1 MINAILGKRISIP
14 TQFKGAVTVEAAE
27 LIEDTVVLQVRTTK
41 GDLQE
46 ALLSFAE
53 VENLLSQQQNQP
65 AQFVDANAFSLF
77 IESTRIKTAFAYDP
91 HFAVSLSGV
100 RPLPHQLEAVYER
113 ILPQVRLR
121 FLLADDPGAGKTIM
135 TGLLIKELKLR
146 GVIERVLILTPAP
159 LTTQWQ
165 DELKNKFSETY
176 EVITSTLAKNQLAG
190 NPWERFR
197 QCITSIDFA
206 KREDVI
212 PGLLQVDWDLVI
224 IDEAHKCSAR
234 TQGDELRRTGRYKL
248 AEELSKITE
257 RIILLTATP
266 HQGDVNQFHN
276 FLRLLDPEQFISN
289 DINPHLLRL
298 ENSPWFLRRIKEEL
312 RDFNGQKLFKERHP
326 ITVPFSLSSAEEY
339 LYHQVT
345 QYINRYLGKTPG
357 RKQAAVALAR
367 TVLQRRL
374 ASSLNAILNSLKKRQ
389 QRFFDLLEELEKL
402 SPQEQRQ
409 RLLNLGRPVDSEVE
423 SDDCSEE
430 DLEDFAVELTL
441 AEQLEQLREELR
453 ELKRL
458 VKLAQETIEQG
469 TERKLNELEKCLKR
483 SEFTEL
489 KDARGKLL
497 IFTEHRDTLEYLK
510 KNLNAWG
517 YSTCEIH
524 GGMNVLQRKTAQK
537 DFQFNKQVC
546 LATEAAGEG
555 INLQFCRL
563 MINYD
568 LPWNPNRLEQRMGR
582 IHRIGQEYEVY
593 IFNFV
598 AITTVEGR
606 VLNKLLT
613 KLEEIKNAMG
623 DRVFDVIGQ
632 LLQVNEIRFEDLV
645 REATYSQFNENEA
658 METLDRLTP
667 EHLQSLEK
675 ATGVAL
681 ATSHVDLTQ
690 ICTTQ
695 TQDYRSEEQRLMPYY
710 VEEFFRRAC
719 DYLRVTL
726 EVRADGLWRIPY
738 LKEEFRSEQLE
749 AVRRLGTPEKNYPK
763 LTFYKQHLEIASHQ
777 DAEFL
782 SPGHC
787 LFAAL
792 AERLDRQLVEQVGQQ
807 TAIFTDADTKTPYR
821 IHFFKLQIEGQ
832 TSRGEPQ
839 IFKAQLCVV
848 AEQISGE
855 LNLIAADV
863 LHDLSPVSSNFILES
878 GEILHPLIPT
888 EQQKL
893 ENWLKA
899 KVQLGLMNEARSQ
912 RQRELQIRQDYLKAA
927 MDTAIREAQLT
938 QMKLAAK
945 VAAGDETFRVARD
958 SAQNK
963 VRILQERYKTKQT
976 ELDYLQIVRPGRVM
990 YLGTALVY
998 PTPQEA
1004 LTTTMRNDPQVE
1016 AFAMQFVMEYERQQ
1030 GWKPE
1035 DVSGY
1040 QDGSGFDIRS
1050 IGPSPDNLQPPPV
1063 RRIEVKG
1070 RAQQGQGVSLTA
1082 NEWRKALQ
1090 LGDSYWLYVVWGC
1103 ETPNPQLLRIPNPTQ
1118 NLAKDI
1124 KEIQQV
1130 TRYLVEGEALQQNA
1144 LFE

>member
-1 MINAILGKRISIP
+1 MIDAILGKRIFIP
-14 TQFKGAVTVEAAE
+14 AQFTGAVTVEAVN
-27 LIEDTVVLQVRTTK
+27 LIEDTVLLQVRTTN
-41 GDLQE
+41 GELRE
-46 ALLSFAE
+46 AILSVTE
-53 VENLLSQQQNQP
+53 VENHLSQQQSP
-65 AQFVDANAFSLF
+65 SAQTVDANAFSLF
-77 IESTRIKTAFAYDP
+77 IESTRIKTAFAFDP

-165 DELKNKFSETY
+165 DELKNKFAETY

-234 TQGDELRRTGRYKL
+234 TQGEELRRTGRYKL

-289 DINPHLLRL
+289 EINPHLLRL

-326 ITVPFSLSSAEEY
+326 ITVPFPLSPAEEF

-374 ASSLNAILNSLKKRQ
+374 ASSLNAILNSLKRRQ
-389 QRFFDLLEELEKL
+389 QRFSDLLEELEKL
-402 SPQEQRQ
+402 PPQEQRQ

-469 TERKLNELEKCLKR
+469 TERKLNELENCLKR
-483 SEFTEL
+483 SEFNEL

-510 KNLNAWG
+510 KNLNDWG

-524 GGMNVLQRKTAQK
+524 GGMNVLQRKVAQK
-537 DFQFNKQVC
+537 DFQFNKQIC

-582 IHRIGQEYEVY
+582 IHRIGQEHEVY

-645 REATYSQFNENEA
+645 REATYSQSNEDEA

-667 EHLQSLEK
+667 ERLQALEQ
-675 ATGVAL
+675 ATGLAL

-719 DYLRVTL
+719 EYLRVNL

-738 LKEEFRSEQLE
+738 LKEEFRSEQLD

-763 LTFYKQHLEIASHQ
+763 LTFYKQHLEVASHQ
-777 DAEFL
+777 DAEFI

-792 AERLDRQLVEQVGQQ
+792 AERLDRQLEEQVGQQ
-807 TAIFTDADTKTPYR
+807 TAIFTDADTDTPYR
-821 IHFFKLQIEGQ
+821 CHFFKVQIEGQ

-839 IFKAQLCVV
+839 IFKAQLCAV
-848 AEQISGE
+848 AEQFSGE
-855 LNLIAADV
+855 LSLITADG
-863 LHDLSPVSSNFILES
+863 LHDLSAVSPTFIPES
-878 GEILHPLIPT
+878 GDILHPLTPT

-893 ENWLKA
+893 ESWLKV
-899 KVQLGLMNEARSQ
+899 KVQLGLMTEARTQ
-912 RQRELQIRQDYLKAA
+912 RQRELQIRQDYLKTA
-927 MDTAIREAQLT
+927 MDTAIREAKGT
-938 QMKLAAK
+938 YMKLASK
-945 VAAGDETFRVARD
+945 VAQGDETYRVARD
-958 SAQNK
+958 SSQNK
-963 VRILQERYKTKQT
+963 VRTLQERYKTKQT

-1004 LTTTMRNDPQVE
+1004 LTPMMRNDPEVE
-1016 AFAMQFVMEYERQQ
+1016 AFAIQFVMDYERQQ
-1030 GWKPE
+1030 GWQPE
-1035 DVSGY
+1035 DVSHY
-1040 QDGSGFDIRS
+1040 HDGSGFDIRS

-1070 RAQQGQGVSLTA
+1070 RAQFGQGVSLTA

-1103 ETPNPQLLRIPNPTQ
+1103 HTSNPELLRIPNPTQ
-1118 NLAKDI
+1118 VLARDA

-1130 TRYLVEGEALQQNA
+1130 TRYLVEGEALQRNA
-1144 LFE
+1144 LIE

>member
-1 MINAILGKRISIP
+1 MIDTIVGKRILIP
-14 TQFKGAVTVEAAE
+14 TQFTGAVTIETAD
-27 LIEDTVVLQVRTTK
+27 LIEDAVLLQVRT
-41 GDLQE
+41 GSGELRE
-46 ALLSFAE
+46 AILTVTE
-53 VENLLSQQQNQP
+53 VETLLSQQQSFS
-65 AQFVDANAFSLF
+65 AQIVDANAFSLF
-77 IESTRIKTAFAYDP
+77 IESTRIKTAFAFDP

-146 GVIERVLILTPAP
+146 GVIERILILTPAP

-165 DELKNKFSETY
+165 DELKNKFAETY

-197 QCITSIDFA
+197 QCIASIDFA

-212 PGLLQVDWDLVI
+212 PGILQVDWDLVI

-266 HQGDVNQFHN
+266 HQGDVSQFHN

-289 DINPHLLRL
+289 EINPDLLQL

-312 RDFNGQKLFKERHP
+312 RDFNGQKLFKKRHA
-326 ITVPFSLSSAEEY
+326 ITVQFSLSAAEEF
-339 LYHQVT
+339 LYQQVT
-345 QYINRYLGKTPG
+345 QYINRYLGKTKG
-357 RKQAAVALAR
+357 GKQGAVALAR

-389 QRFFDLLEELEKL
+389 HRFSDLLEELEQL
-402 SPQEQRQ
+402 PPQEQRQ
-409 RLLNLGRPVDSEVE
+409 RLINLGKPVDNEVE
-423 SDDCSEE
+423 TDDCSEE
-430 DLEDFAVELTL
+430 ELEDFAVELTL

-458 VKLAQETIEQG
+458 VKLAQDTINQG
-469 TERKLNELEKCLKR
+469 DERKLNELENCLKR
-483 SEFTEL
+483 SEFSEL
-489 KDARGKLL
+489 KDGRGKLL

-510 KNLNAWG
+510 RNLNQWG

-524 GGMNVLQRKTAQK
+524 GGMNVLQRKDAQK
-537 DFQFNKQVC
+537 DFKSNKQIC

-568 LPWNPNRLEQRMGR
+568 IPWNPNRLEQRMGR
-582 IHRIGQEYEVY
+582 IHRIGQEHEVY

-645 REATYSQFNENEA
+645 REATYSQSNEDEA
-658 METLDRLTP
+658 METLDKLTP
-667 EHLQSLEK
+667 ERLQTLEQ
-675 ATGVAL
+675 ATGLAL
-681 ATSHVDLTQ
+681 ATSHVDFSQ
-690 ICTTQ
+690 ICNTQ
-695 TQDYRSEEQRLMPYY
+695 TEDYRSEEQRLMPYY
-710 VEEFFRRAC
+710 VEDFFQKAC
-719 DYLRVTL
+719 HYLRVNL

-749 AVRRLGTPEKNYPK
+749 AVRRLGTPDKNYSK
-763 LTFYKQHLEIASHQ
+763 LTFYKQHLELAT
-777 DAEFL
+777 DLNLEFI

-792 AERLDRQLVEQVGQQ
+792 AERLDQQLQEQVGQQ
-807 TAIFTDADTKTPYR
+807 TAIFTDADTDSPYR
-821 IHFFKLQIEGQ
+821 IHFFKVQIEGQ

-839 IFKAQLCVV
+839 ILNARLYAMVEQL
-848 AEQISGE
+848 SGE
-855 LNLIAADV
+855 LGLIAADV
-863 LHDLSPVSSNFILES
+863 LHDLSIVSPDFMPES
-878 GEILHPLIPT
+878 GEILHPLTPRK
-888 EQQKL
+888 QQEL
-893 ENWLKA
+893 ESWLKV
-899 KVQLGLMNEARSQ
+899 KVQRGLMEESRSQ
-912 RQRELQIRQDYLKAA
+912 RQRELQIRQDYLKQA
-927 MDTAIREAQLT
+927 MDRTISEAQRT
-938 QMKLAAK
+938 QMRLAAK
-945 VAAGDETFRVARD
+945 VAQGDETYRVARD

-963 VRILQERYKTKQT
+963 VRTLQERYKTKQT
-976 ELDYLQIVRPGRVM
+976 ELEYLQIVRPGRVM

-998 PTPQEA
+998 PTPPETLNTVLRTDPEVEA
-1004 LTTTMRNDPQVE
+1004 L
-1016 AFAMQFVMEYERQQ
+1016 AMEFVMDYERQQ
-1030 GWKPE
+1030 GWQPE
-1035 DVSGY
+1035 DVSDY
-1040 QDGSGFDIRS
+1040 HDGSGFDIRS
-1050 IGPSPDNLQPPPV
+1050 IGPSPDGVQPPPV

-1070 RAQQGQGVSLTA
+1070 RAQQGQGVSLTG
-1082 NEWRKALQ
+1082 NEWRKAQQ
-1090 LGDSYWLYVVWGC
+1090 LGESYWLYVVWGC
-1103 ETPNPQLLRIPNPTQ
+1103 HTPNPQLLRIPNPTQ
-1118 NLAKDI
+1118 VLARDA
-1124 KEIQQV
+1124 KEIKQV
-1130 TRYLVEGEALQQNA
+1130 TRYLVEGEALQKNA
-1144 LFE
+1144 LIE